1 MSGPMTFPPPDAAHD
16 SEQWRGLVRKGAQAL
31 EIPVTERQLDRF
43 ALHAEEMA
51 RWNRTVNLTA
61 ITDPAESAE
70 KHFLD
75 SIVPAAFIPPDSTL
89 LDIGTGAG
97 FPGVPLK
104 VIIPSLDLTLVDS
117 ALKRVT
123 FLLQVVRLLGLER
136 VSVLHRRVERM
147 ERPPAARPFD
157 TIICRAFTALPAFV
171 AAALPLL
178 SEKGQLIAMKGGG
191 YKKELEALNHQSFSG
206 PAGEPVFAPDRF
218 DIRVHGY
225 SLPFSKARRALVILK
240 KQPFTGL

>member
-1 MSGPMTFPPPDAAHD
+1 MSGPMTFLPSDGSPD
-16 SEQWRGLVRKGAQAL
+16 SEQWRSRVREGAQAL
-31 EIPVTERQLDRF
+31 GIAVTDRHLESF
-43 ALHAEEMA
+43 SLHAEELA

-75 SIVPAAFIPPDSTL
+75 SIVPATFIPPDGTL

-97 FPGVPLK
+97 FPGIPLK
-104 VIIPSLDLTLVDS
+104 VVFPSLDLTLLDS

-123 FLLQVVRLLGLER
+123 FLLQVLRLLGLER
-136 VSVLHRRVERM
+136 TIVLHRRMEQM

-191 YKKELEALNHQSFSG
+191 YKKELDTLKHQSFSG
-206 PAGEPVFAPDRF
+206 PAGEPAFASDRF
-218 DIRVHGY
+218 DIRIHEY
-225 SLPFSKARRALVILK
+225 HLPFSKARRALIILK
-240 KQPFTGL
+240 KQRPPGV

>member
-157 TIICRAFTALPAFV
+157 TIICRAF
-171 AAALPLL
+171 
-178 SEKGQLIAMKGGG
+178 EKGRL
-191 YKKELEALNHQSFSG
+191 Y
-206 PAGEPVFAPDRF
+206 P
-218 DIRVHGY
+218 
-225 SLPFSKARRALVILK
+225 
-240 KQPFTGL
+240 

>member
-1 MSGPMTFPPPDAAHD
+1 MSGPMTFLPSDVSHD
-16 SEQWRGLVRKGAQAL
+16 SEQWRGLVREGARTL
-31 EIPVTERQLDRF
+31 GIKVSNGQLARF
-43 ALHAEEMA
+43 SLHAEELG

-75 SIVPAAFIPPDSTL
+75 SIVPAAFIPPDGTL

-104 VIIPSLDLTLVDS
+104 VVIPSLDLTLLDS

-136 VSVLHRRVERM
+136 TIVLHRRLEQM
-147 ERPPAARPFD
+147 ERPPVARPFD
-157 TIICRAFTALPAFV
+157 TIICRAFTALPTFV
-171 AAALPLL
+171 ATALPLL
-178 SEKGQLIAMKGGG
+178 SEKGQLIAMKGSG
-191 YKKELEALNHQSFSG
+191 YKKELDTLRHQSFSG
-206 PAGEPVFAPDRF
+206 PADEPAFASDRF
-218 DIRVHGY
+218 DIRVHEY
-225 SLPFSKARRALVILK
+225 SLPFSKARRALIILK
-240 KQPFTGL
+240 KQRPPGV